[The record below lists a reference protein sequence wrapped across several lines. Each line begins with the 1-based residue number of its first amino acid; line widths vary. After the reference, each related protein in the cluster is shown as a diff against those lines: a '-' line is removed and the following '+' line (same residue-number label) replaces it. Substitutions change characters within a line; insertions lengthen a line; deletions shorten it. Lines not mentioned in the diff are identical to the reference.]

1 MDDTWIV
8 QIDDRL
14 DELSGYVYFMS
25 DAESVPKKVDI
36 LLQWWVILLHKEIFQ
51 IFSILAVVLD

>member
-1 MDDTWIV
+1 MDDAWIV

-14 DELSGYVYFMS
+14 DKLSGDVYFMS
-25 DAESVPKKVDI
+25 DAESIPKEVDI

>member
-1 MDDTWIV
+1 MDDAWIV

-14 DELSGYVYFMS
+14 DKLSGDVYFMS
-25 DAESVPKKVDI
+25 DAESIPKEVDI
-36 LLQWWVILLHKEIFQ
+36 LLQWWIILLHKEIFQ